1 MMLLLLMNPELVLSI
16 KQLRD
21 QAVTTKISGRY
32 PEHFASLAAMRV
44 KKLISEKVIKLPSDA
59 DGVRIMLELST
70 GKLSRY
76 SHNIVCN
83 LLSEVEIPEITA
95 KESRMAQARL
105 DIDYQQM
112 KDKVN

>member
-1 MMLLLLMNPELVLSI
+1 MLLLLMTPELVLSI

-21 QAVTTKISGRY
+21 QAVTTKILGRY
-32 PEHFASLAAMRV
+32 PEHFASLSAMRV
-44 KKLISEKVIKLPSDA
+44 KKLISGKAIKLPPDA

-83 LLSEVEIPEITA
+83 LLDDVETPEISS

-105 DIDYQQM
+105 DIDFQQM
-112 KDKVN
+112 KEKAN